1 MKKFSI
7 RIFTGFAI
15 TLFLVLNAAGVF
27 NMEFI
32 KRLELWTYDYRL
44 NLTMPKGQDTR
55 IVIVDIDERSL
66 SEDGRWP
73 WSRNKV
79 ATIVENLFERY
90 QAAVVGFDIVFA
102 EKDNSS
108 GLTVLEQFGK
118 NELQGS
124 AEYFAALEKIRPRL
138 NYDNLLAEKLA
149 GRQVVLGYYF
159 SRAEE
164 SQKGQTVGMLPKPVF
179 TKDNFRKGNT
189 NVIRMNGYGANIPEL
204 QKKAASAGHFN
215 PDPDVDGVTRRV
227 PMLIEYQDSYYEPL
241 SLAVVRVLLGMPD
254 IKPGLPEGEGK
265 SSGYEKLEWLS
276 LSDMKIPVDDKVSA
290 LIPYRGNQGS
300 FPYVSASDVLHGRV
314 KPELL
319 EGAIVLVGTTA
330 PGLMDMR
337 STPVSSVYPGVEVH
351 ANMIAGILD
360 QNIKYSPAY
369 VMGAEVVIL
378 LFSGILLSILL
389 PMLTPVKSNL
399 LTVALLGSVIGI
411 NLVAWNNYHLV
422 LPLASSITLIPMI
435 YAFNMSYGFLVEA
448 RTKRQITGLFGQY
461 VPPALVD
468 VMSKNPENFSMEAD
482 SREMTV
488 LFSDVRNFTT
498 ISEGLEPK
506 QLSLMMNEYMS
517 VMTNIIQKY
526 NGTID
531 KYIGD
536 AIMAFWGAPLR
547 DPDHARNAV
556 QAALEMQL
564 AMDKIRKEFPARG
577 WPELRIGIGV
587 NTGVMRVGNM
597 GSQFRMAYTVMG
609 DAVNLG
615 ARLEGITKQ
624 YGVDILVGQET
635 WAALHDYQMREV
647 DRVRVKGKAEPVS
660 IYEPLGLKKEL
671 DQTVFEGLYVYSQA
685 LEYYRLQDWEQAEK
699 SMKELAEQAPERK
712 IYQLYLDRIAH
723 FRNTPPAS
731 DWDAVFEF
739 TTK

>member
-1 MKKFSI
+1 MKKVSI
-7 RIFTGFAI
+7 RIFIGLI
-15 TLFLVLNAAGVF
+15 MTLFFVLNAADVF

-32 KRLELWTYDYRL
+32 KRLEFWTYDYRL
-44 NLTMPKGQDTR
+44 NLTMPKGQDSR
-55 IVIVDIDERSL
+55 IVIVDIDEKSL

-79 ATIVENLFERY
+79 ATIIENLIERY
-90 QAAVVGFDIVFA
+90 HAAVVGFDIVFA
-102 EKDNSS
+102 ERDHSS

-124 AEYFAALEKIRPRL
+124 ADYLAALEKVRPRL
-138 NYDNLLAEKLA
+138 NYDNLLAETLN

-159 SRAEE
+159 SRGEE
-164 SQKGQTVGMLPKPVF
+164 NQKGQTVGVLPKPVF

-189 NVIRMNGYGANIPEL
+189 NVIRMNGYGANISEL
-204 QKKAASAGHFN
+204 QRKAASAGHFN

-227 PMLIEYQDSYYEPL
+227 PMLIEYENGYYEPL

-254 IKPGLPEGEGK
+254 LEPGLLEGQSKGG
-265 SSGYEKLEWLS
+265 SYQKLEWLS
-276 LSDMKIPVDDKVSA
+276 LSDMKIPVDNRVSA
-290 LIPYRGNQGS
+290 LIPYRGDQGS
-300 FPYVSASDVLHGRV
+300 FPYISASDVLHGRV

-330 PGLMDMR
+330 PGLMDLR
-337 STPVSSVYPGVEVH
+337 STPVSSVYAGVEIH

-378 LFSGILLSILL
+378 LLSGILLSIML
-389 PMLTPVKSNL
+389 PLLTPVKSNL
-399 LTVALLGSVIGI
+399 LTVVLLASAVAF
-411 NLVAWNNYHLV
+411 NLLAWNHHLV
-422 LPLASSITLIPMI
+422 LPLASTIVLIPMI

-468 VMSKNPENFSMEAD
+468 VMSKNPDNFSMEAD

-526 NGTID
+526 DGTID

-547 DPDHARNAV
+547 DPDHAVKAV
-556 QAALEMQL
+556 QAALEMQI
-564 AMDKIRKEFPARG
+564 AMEKIRADFPARG
-577 WPELRIGIGV
+577 WPELKIGIGV

-624 YGVDILVGQET
+624 YGVDILVGEET
-635 WAALHDYQMREV
+635 CAVLHDYQMREV

-685 LEYYRLQDWEQAEK
+685 LEYYRLQKWEQAET

-712 IYQLYLDRIAH
+712 IYQLYLDRIEH
-723 FRNTPPAS
+723 FRNFPPAS